1 LIVSG
6 VLMRRGICSCQ
17 LPDKDAKKSD
27 KAYTW
32 LKRKSDA
39 TEQGLSPPLKLQGD
53 STLVGNVPVGLGL
66 RRKSLSFNFSINT
79 YSDAVSTRDLSITD
93 VESASQADLEVGPE
107 IAENGKYFQNP
118 ETSEEPGAPEE
129 EDSAAGVWIQVEN
142 ALAKDREAS
151 LMRELGRDVLT
162 EDSGTWMSPVSQNMR
177 LRLSQLEMTKL
188 EQSIS
193 QMDNLP
199 TAIPAPTG
207 NASGLGVL
215 LVRKTPDSICVV
227 KDMHPCGIAAMDG
240 RIKIEDELLS
250 VDALPCHGRSLEDIG
265 KSLNQKLGSG
275 TENSKLQLRLRR
287 NHEVLFFCSLN
298 VLLAIAHLIQIHHCR
313 NTNLLWIDQL
323 LNPWPPLPLL
333 IHLGKRCTRKLMMS
347 TMIPWMP
354 PKRSI

>member
-1 LIVSG
+1 VQDLIVFG
-6 VLMRRGICSCQ
+6 ILLRRGICSCR
-17 LPDKDAKKSD
+17 LPDKDAEKSD
-27 KAYTW
+27 KANTW
-32 LKRKSDA
+32 LKRTPDA
-39 TEQGLSPPLKLQGD
+39 TEQGLSCPLKLQGG
-53 STLVGNVPVGLGL
+53 STLLLGSALVVGPSL

-79 YSDAVSTRDLSITD
+79 YSDAVSTRDISITD
-93 VESASQADLEVGPE
+93 VESESQADLGAEVGAE
-107 IAENGKYFQNP
+107 IAENEKDFQNP
-118 ETSEEPGAPEE
+118 EMNEVPGAPEE
-129 EDSAAGVWIQVEN
+129 VDCAAGVWIQVEK

-151 LMRELGRDVLT
+151 LMPESGRDVLT
-162 EDSGTWMSPVSQNMR
+162 KDSGKWMSPVSQNMR
-177 LRLSQLEMTKL
+177 LRLSQLEMTKI

-193 QMDNLP
+193 EMDNLP

-287 NHEVLFFCSLN
+287 NHEVLFFSSLN
-298 VLLAIAHLIQIHHCR
+298 VLLAIAQLIQIHHCR
-313 NTNLLWIDQL
+313 NTNLLWINQL
-323 LNPWPPLPLL
+323 LNWPPLHLL
-333 IHLGKRCTRKLMMS
+333 IHLGKKCTRKLMIS
-347 TMIPWMP
+347 
-354 PKRSI
+354 SSGS